1 MPHAIRI
8 HHAGG
13 PDVLKWEEVEVGEPG
28 PGQVRLRQEAAGLN
42 FIDVYH
48 RTGLYP
54 QPLPFTPGRRGRGRR
69 RGGRRRTS
77 TNVKK
82 GDRVAYAGP
91 IGGYAEERLIDAD
104 RVVKLP
110 EDISTEQA
118 AAMMLQGMTAQML
131 LRSVFPIHEGDT
143 ILVHAA
149 AGGVG
154 LIMCQWAA
162 ALGATVI
169 GTVGTDEKAELASAH
184 GCAHPIVYSRQDF
197 VAEVK
202 RITDGDKLPVVYDS
216 VGRDTFLKSLDCLKT
231 RGLMVSFGNASGP
244 PEPIAPGIL
253 AQKGS
258 LYLTRPTLF
267 HYIATRE
274 QLEQSARELFDMVAE
289 RQGQDRGQAKLRA
302 QGRGRGPP
310 RARGAQDQR
319 LDHPHDLRP
328 PPSHFTAAPLSR
340 CDFSPDERGFAW
352 PRKNCSRCAARW
364 WSCCP
369 MRCSASSSR
378 TAMRSSATPP
388 ARCARTA
395 SASSPATKCWSS

>member
-1 MPHAIRI
+1 MPHAIQI
-8 HHAGG
+8 HQTGG
-13 PDVLKWEEVEVGEPG
+13 LEVLKWEEVEVGEPG
-28 PGQVRLRQEAAGLN
+28 PGQIKLKQEAAGLN

-54 QPLPFTPGRRGRGRR
+54 QPVPFTPGVEGAGVIESV
-69 RGGRRRTS
+69 GPD
-77 TNVKK
+77 VEHLKP

-110 EDISTEQA
+110 KSIDAEHA

-131 LRSVFPIHEGDT
+131 LRSVFPVAKGDT
-143 ILVHAA
+143 ILIHAA

-169 GTVGTDEKAELASAH
+169 GTVGTEKKAELARAH
-184 GCAHPIVYSRQDF
+184 GCAHPVVYSKQDF
-197 VAEVK
+197 VAEVN
-202 RITDGDKLPVVYDS
+202 RITNGEKLPVVYDS
-216 VGRDTFLKSLDCLKT
+216 VGRDTFLKSLDCLKV

-267 HYIATRE
+267 NYVASRE
-274 QLEQSARELFDMVAE
+274 QLENSARELFEIVGSGKVKIE
-289 RQGQDRGQAKLRA
+289 VQ
-302 QGRGRGPP
+302 
-310 RARGAQDQR
+310 QR
-319 LDHPHDLRP
+319 
-328 PPSHFTAAPLSR
+328 
-340 CDFSPDERGFAW
+340 FAL
-352 PRKNCSRCAARW
+352 KDA
-364 WSCCP
+364 
-369 MRCSASSSR
+369 
-378 TAMRSSATPP
+378 
-388 ARCARTA
+388 
-395 SASSPATKCWSS
+395 

>member
-1 MPHAIRI
+1 MSHAIRI
-8 HHAGG
+8 HRPGG
-13 PDVLKWEEVEVGEPG
+13 PEVLKWEEVEVGEPG

-48 RTGLYP
+48 RTGLYK
-54 QPLPFTPGRRGRGRR
+54 QPLPFTPGVEGAGVVEAV
-69 RGGRRRTS
+69 GAE
-77 TNVKK
+77 VDHLKK

-91 IGGYAEERLIDAD
+91 AGGYAEERLIEAD

-110 EDISTEQA
+110 KDIDSAQA

-131 LRSVFPIHEGDT
+131 LRSVFPIHAGDT

-169 GTVGTDEKAELASAH
+169 GTVGTDEKAEIARVH

-202 RITDGDKLPVVYDS
+202 RITDGAKLPVVYDS

-231 RGLMVSFGNASGP
+231 RGLMVSFGNSSGP
-244 PEPIAPGIL
+244 PDPIAPGML

-274 QLEQSARELFDMVAE
+274 QLEQGARELFDMVTGGKVKIEVKQSFPLKDAAE
-289 RQGQDRGQAKLRA
+289 AHRQLE
-302 QGRGRGPP
+302 
-310 RARGAQDQR
+310 ARQTSGSTI
-319 LDHPHDLRP
+319 L
-328 PPSHFTAAPLSR
+328 TI
-340 CDFSPDERGFAW
+340 
-352 PRKNCSRCAARW
+352 
-364 WSCCP
+364 
-369 MRCSASSSR
+369 
-378 TAMRSSATPP
+378 
-388 ARCARTA
+388 
-395 SASSPATKCWSS
+395 